1 MEGGAKLVKI
11 DLATNRV
18 SRIYFL
24 GKDLAP
30 SGSVL
35 SHMRVDARFLYVTD
49 AGLGA
54 IVVIDRETG
63 RGHRVLEGEPC
74 SRADRSITPMIH
86 GKPLVHP
93 DGKVPVI
100 HLSHLELSPDGRWMY
115 FTPLFGPMLRRVET
129 KYLHD
134 PRLTNEEIAARVE
147 EVVRIPPVTSITA
160 DAAGNLYFSALT
172 EDGVL
177 KMGPDRKLQTLIR
190 DDRISG
196 PNEGSIGPDGF
207 YYFPNSQA
215 PRVNRPYEV
224 FKIKLP

>member
-1 MEGGAKLVKI
+1 VKI

-35 SHMRVDARFLYVTD
+35 SHMRVDERFLYVTD

-86 GKPLVHP
+86 GK
-93 DGKVPVI
+93 
-100 HLSHLELSPDGRWMY
+100 RWSTQM
-115 FTPLFGPMLRRVET
+115 
-129 KYLHD
+129 
-134 PRLTNEEIAARVE
+134 ARC
-147 EVVRIPPVTSITA
+147 R
-160 DAAGNLYFSALT
+160 
-172 EDGVL
+172 
-177 KMGPDRKLQTLIR
+177 
-190 DDRISG
+190 
-196 PNEGSIGPDGF
+196 
-207 YYFPNSQA
+207 
-215 PRVNRPYEV
+215 
-224 FKIKLP
+224 